1 MNTDKES
8 SRTQFLA
15 VGLIALAAFCIGLGE
30 VHNWIHMI
38 DFANA
43 FGGAGVGILT
53 GQKLSQSTSKGGGD
67 IINPPAIVD
76 ASKTA

>member
-1 MNTDKES
+1 MTD
-8 SRTQFLA
+8 RHTQYLA
-15 VGLIALAAFCIGLGE
+15 VGLIFMAAICIGAGE

-53 GQKLSQSTSKGGGD
+53 GQKMANLNNKEGGVVNVGTT
-67 IINPPAIVD
+67 PPSGNATTED
-76 ASKTA
+76 